1 MTGSS
6 VALDTNYA
14 VHVLN
19 DVAKIVNWLKG
30 FSELCI
36 PVTAIGE
43 LRFGAL
49 KSRRRQE
56 NLLKV
61 ESLVARC
68 RIIETRAATAERYS
82 QIRFELFRKDRP
94 IPENDLWIAAAC
106 TEYSLPLAT
115 DDSHFEAVEDLR
127 LLRVP

>member
-19 DVAKIVNWLKG
+19 DVAKIVDWLKG

-49 KSRRRQE
+49 KSQRQQE

-61 ESLVARC
+61 ESLAARC
-68 RIIETRAATAERYS
+68 RILDTRATTAERYS
-82 QIRFELFRKDRP
+82 RIRLDLFRKGRP

-106 TEYSLPLAT
+106 VEYSLPLAT
-115 DDSHFEAVEDLR
+115 DDSPFDGVDGLQV
-127 LLRVP
+127 LRVP